1 MPVYD
6 TEQIVVLQPYMAS
19 ILKRLC
25 RERAMVSVRIGK
37 DATTYNSII
46 LEIDPV
52 HTQFTLDELN
62 PYSGHK
68 KLRNGSQLHLDA
80 RLKGV
85 RVMFSTDVG
94 AIDESNNIALYQ
106 LPLPD
111 KMIYRQRRRHHRAR
125 IDQKQHMPI
134 SMPLPLK
141 HHIQGELVDISAS
154 GLCSRIKY
162 TDSSRLEEEQAIHAA
177 MIVLPDRNHI
187 TCDLEVR
194 SIRHFPEQGYSL
206 VGSEFI
212 DIPLATQSHLARVV
226 AMLDRH
232 QRRGTRF

>member
-1 MPVYD
+1 
-6 TEQIVVLQPYMAS
+6 MAS
-19 ILKRLC
+19 ILKRLHQ
-25 RERAMVSVRIGK
+25 ERALISVRIGK
-37 DATTYNSII
+37 DTTTYNSII
-46 LEIDPV
+46 LEVEPG
-52 HTQFTLDELN
+52 HAQFTLDELN
-62 PYSGHK
+62 PRSGHEI
-68 KLRNGSQLHLDA
+68 LHTGSQLHLDA

-85 RVMFSTDVG
+85 RVIFTTTIAAIEEST
-94 AIDESNNIALYQ
+94 SIAMYQ

-125 IDQKQHMPI
+125 IDQKQHMMI

-141 HHIQGELVDISAS
+141 HRIQGELVDISAS
-154 GLCSRIKY
+154 GVCSRIKY
-162 TDSSRLEEEQAIHAA
+162 TDSTRLEEEQAIHAA
-177 MIVLPDRNHI
+177 MIALPDRNQI

-212 DIPLATQSHLARVV
+212 DIPPATQSHLARVV

-232 QRRGTRF
+232 QRRGIHF